1 MTASDFG
8 MAKALFEREF
18 QTKPHRFVGTNGY
31 MFTEYAMHGLC
42 STKSDVFC
50 FEVILLEI
58 AWDSWNSGRC
68 MNIMDPT
75 MDASC
80 LVDDIMLYIQV
91 GLCCLQGRAKD
102 RPSLSDAVSMFSN
115 ERMSLPTPKQ
125 PAYFALLSAAWFN
138 LKKANYISKSCNSF
152 SGRSTMTTL
161 SFYNQSNSW
170 IPPKNM
176 STKTIQVP

>member
-1 MTASDFG
+1 MS
-8 MAKALFEREF
+8 
-18 QTKPHRFVGTNGY
+18 
-31 MFTEYAMHGLC
+31 TEYAMHGLY

-50 FEVILLEI
+50 FEVFAGDSTVLDLSCYNVKTVQ

-91 GLCCLQGRAKD
+91 GLCCIQGRAKD
-102 RPSLSDAVSMFSN
+102 RPSVSDAVSMFSN

-125 PAYFALLSAAWFN
+125 PAYFALLNAAWFN
-138 LKKANYISKSCNSF
+138 LKKANSISKSCNSF